1 MEIKQYIKEN
11 EARFMEE
18 LFSLIRIPSI
28 SALPEHKDDML
39 ACALRWK
46 ELLLAAGADEAIV
59 MPSQGNPLVFAQKH
73 VSNDAPTLL
82 IYAHYDVMPAEPLGL
97 WKSQP
102 FEPEIRDGHIWA
114 RGADD
119 DKGQAMIQVK
129 AFEYVVK
136 NGC

>member
-46 ELLLAAGADEAIV
+46 ELLLTAGADEAMAAMTI
-59 MPSQGNPLVFAQKH
+59 L
-73 VSNDAPTLL
+73 DYYL
-82 IYAHYDVMPAEPLGL
+82 IDRTTQL
-97 WKSQP
+97 
-102 FEPEIRDGHIWA
+102 
-114 RGADD
+114 
-119 DKGQAMIQVK
+119 
-129 AFEYVVK
+129 
-136 NGC
+136 